1 MPLFREAATAIKSIR
16 RSTVMAALELRSE
29 VWQTGGWSRRPNDMA
44 APEMDNATAPE
55 SRLKGKTMKPV
66 DPAKANADVRAVFD
80 DIKAAR
86 GVDDVNNFWKYMAN
100 EPRMLRHT
108 WESLKD
114 IMGPG
119 ALDPLTK
126 ELIYVAISVSNN
138 CNYCM
143 ASHTA
148 AARAKGATD
157 AQLNELYAVVGL
169 ANMTNRLANAYKV
182 PVDDAFKES
191 D

>member
-1 MPLFREAATAIKSIR
+1 
-16 RSTVMAALELRSE
+16 
-29 VWQTGGWSRRPNDMA
+29 
-44 APEMDNATAPE
+44 
-55 SRLKGKTMKPV
+55 MKPV
-66 DPAKANADVRAVFD
+66 DPLKASAEVRAVFE
-80 DIKAAR
+80 DIKATRKVAE
-86 GVDDVNNFWKYMAN
+86 VNNFWRYLAN

-108 WESLKD
+108 WESLKA

-126 ELIYVAISVSNN
+126 ELVYVAISISND
-138 CNYCM
+138 CKYCM

-169 ANMTNRLANAYKV
+169 ANMTNRLSNAYKV
-182 PVDDAFKES
+182 PIDEAFEER